1 MADLKKLAEEI
12 VGLTLLEAQELKTIL
27 KDEYGIE
34 PAAGG
39 AVMMAGP
46 AGGDAGAAAEEEK
59 TEFDVILK
67 AAGGEKIKVIKE
79 VRGITGLGLK
89 EAKELVEAGGKA
101 VKEGVDKAEAE
112 EIKGKLEAVG
122 AGLAQHETTAGSG
135 HSGAGP
141 PHPGEPPRAGAAL
154 GAALV
159 GRRPVGRAPGIDLCP
174 SLTDAP
180 PKPGGGLRPR
190 DCER

>member
-39 AVMMAGP
+39 AVMMAAAPGE
-46 AGGDAGAAAEEEK
+46 GGDAAEEQ

-67 AAGGEKIKVIKE
+67 SPGASKINVIKE
-79 VRGITGLGLK
+79 VRAITGLGLK

-101 VKEGVDKAEAE
+101 VKEQVSKDEAE
-112 EIKGKLEAVG
+112 DIKGKLEA
-122 AGLAQHETTAGSG
+122 
-135 HSGAGP
+135 
-141 PHPGEPPRAGAAL
+141 AGAEVEL
-154 GAALV
+154 
-159 GRRPVGRAPGIDLCP
+159 
-174 SLTDAP
+174 
-180 PKPGGGLRPR
+180 K
-190 DCER
+190 

>member
-39 AVMMAGP
+39 AVMVAGA
-46 AGGDAGAAAEEEK
+46 AGGDAGAAEEEK

-67 AAGGEKIKVIKE
+67 SAGASKINVIKE

-101 VKEGVDKAEAE
+101 VKEGVSKDEAE
-112 EIKGKLEAVG
+112 DIKGKLEA
-122 AGLAQHETTAGSG
+122 
-135 HSGAGP
+135 
-141 PHPGEPPRAGAAL
+141 AGAEVEL
-154 GAALV
+154 
-159 GRRPVGRAPGIDLCP
+159 
-174 SLTDAP
+174 
-180 PKPGGGLRPR
+180 K
-190 DCER
+190 